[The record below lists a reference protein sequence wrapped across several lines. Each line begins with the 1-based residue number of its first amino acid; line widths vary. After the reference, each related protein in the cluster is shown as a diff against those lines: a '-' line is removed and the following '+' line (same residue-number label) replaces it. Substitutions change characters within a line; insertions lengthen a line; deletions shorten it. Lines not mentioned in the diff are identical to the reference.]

1 MWSRSDD
8 FQEVRSMASSQSSS
22 SKGTVWTVLL
32 AITAVLVSIAVYMAM
47 MWAPTAAN
55 LPTEAERLAQRIFYF
70 HVAAGW
76 VGYVAFG
83 VTAVAGILYLI
94 KRQRRFDNLAVSSA
108 EIGVVFTAANLV
120 SGSVWARPTWG
131 TWWSWDDPR
140 LTLAAIVLLVYI
152 AYLMLRNAIDDP
164 ERRARLSSIYGIV
177 GFLSVPLSFISVR
190 IWRTIHPAVI
200 GTGSETAQGGFDM
213 SGNMV
218 VVLLFSIFTF
228 SLLYAVLLY
237 YRLQLENLRERVDDL
252 KVQALAES

>member
-1 MWSRSDD
+1 MDTSKRSDGKD
-8 FQEVRSMASSQSSS
+8 VA
-22 SKGTVWTVLL
+22 WIILL
-32 AITAVLVSIAVYMAM
+32 AVTAALVAVGVYLAVA
-47 MWAPTAAN
+47 WAPTAVN
-55 LPTEAERLAQRIFYF
+55 LPTEAEQMAQRIFYF

-76 VGYVAFG
+76 VGYLAFG
-83 VTAVAGILYLI
+83 VTAVASILYLL
-94 KRQRRFDNLAVSSA
+94 KRERRFDHVAVSSA

-140 LTLAAIVLLVYI
+140 LTLAAIVLLVYV

-164 ERRARLSSIYGIV
+164 ERRARLAAIYGIV

-200 GTGSETAQGGFDM
+200 GTGSETSQGGFDM

-228 SLLYAVLLY
+228 SLLYAVLLH
-237 YRLQLENLRERVDDL
+237 YRLRLETLREQVEDL
-252 KVQALAES
+252 KTQALSEA

>member
-1 MWSRSDD
+1 MAESKKSRGGG
-8 FQEVRSMASSQSSS
+8 
-22 SKGTVWTVLL
+22 KIWTALLVLT
-32 AITAVLVSIAVYMAM
+32 AILIAVGVYLSVA
-47 MWAPTAAN
+47 WAPTAVN
-55 LPTEAERLAQRIFYF
+55 LPTEAEQMAQRIFYF

-83 VTAVAGILYLI
+83 VTAAAGVLYLL
-94 KRQRRFDNLAVSSA
+94 KRQRRFDNVAVSSA

-152 AYLMLRNAIDDP
+152 AYLMLRNAVDDP

-200 GTGSETAQGGFDM
+200 GTTSETAQGGFDM

-218 VVLLFSIFTF
+218 GVLLFSIATF
-228 SLLYAVLLY
+228 SLLYVVLLH
-237 YRLQLENLRERVDDL
+237 YRLRLEDLREQVEDL
-252 KVQALAES
+252 KTRALVEA